1 MVKFVIIITT
11 IILVIL
17 YLAHRLKILNDY
29 KKKYNKILIS
39 AAYKA
44 QYDNPGDC
52 PSGYRLPTL
61 KEFEMLYNEDE
72 YDCTKNFITDESY
85 KPPHL

>member
-1 MVKFVIIITT
+1 MVKAVIIIST

-29 KKKYNKILIS
+29 KKKYTEILIS

-61 KEFEMLYNEDE
+61 KEFEMFYNEDE
-72 YDCTKNFITDESY
+72 FDSTHKFIKDDSIISNEV
-85 KPPHL
+85 